1 MRKWLVFITCLFAA
15 SLASAQ
21 AWEVVQQLDV
31 QVQRTYI
38 DQLNSLYLVRQGE
51 ILKLDPGGREL
62 ARYSNKLIG
71 EEVMLDVTNPMKVI
85 LYSPQQMQLAFLDSR
100 LAELR
105 EQINLVSAGYEQI
118 SLAATSHSNGVWLY
132 DPINFQ
138 MIRLNQNLEEER
150 RSLNLGQMLRLE
162 LNPTDLVELNNK
174 VYLTDPEHGVF
185 VFDVFANFIRRIPLT
200 GIKYLVI
207 SDDRLFYYKGSV
219 IYALNLADS
228 SEEELK
234 IEVPG
239 SPFFDVNRN
248 RVVVTQPGAVISYG
262 QKN

>member
-1 MRKWLVFITCLFAA
+1 M
-15 SLASAQ
+15 Q
-21 AWEVVQQLDV
+21 HLDV

-38 DQLNSLYLVRQGE
+38 DQLNNIYLVKQGE
-51 ILKLDPGGREL
+51 ILKLDPMGREL

-71 EEVMLDVTNPMKVI
+71 EEVMLDVTNPMKAI
-85 LYSPQQMQLAFLDSR
+85 LYSPQQMQLVFLDSR

-138 MIRLNQNLEEER
+138 LIRLDQNLEEER
-150 RSLNLGQMLRLE
+150 RSLNLGQMMRLE

-185 VFDVFANFIRRIPLT
+185 VFDVFANFIKKIPIT
-200 GIKYLVI
+200 GIEYLVI
-207 SDDRLFYYKGSV
+207 SDERLFYYKGAT
-219 IYALNLADS
+219 IYALHLADA
-228 SEEELK
+228 SEEEVE
-234 IEVPG
+234 IRFTG
-239 SPFFDVNRN
+239 TPFFDVHRN
-248 RVVVTQPGAVISYG
+248 RVVITGPVSVTVYAQRPW
-262 QKN
+262 